1 MVELEVDFSHFVAI
15 ECALGWWNV
24 LKHWSAVM
32 ETNVQLYGFLN
43 WLKGEIM
50 SFQKLLKLL
59 KSCLQVYRYTNEGYG
74 WGQF

>member
-1 MVELEVDFSHFVAI
+1 VHWVDEMSLNI
-15 ECALGWWNV
+15 V
-24 LKHWSAVM
+24 LKHEAVM

-43 WLKGEIM
+43 WLKGEIV

-74 WGQF
+74 

>member
-1 MVELEVDFSHFVAI
+1 MHWVDEMSLNI
-15 ECALGWWNV
+15 DQ
-24 LKHWSAVM
+24 AVM

-43 WLKGEIM
+43 WLKGEIV

-74 WGQF
+74 